1 MTDFA
6 AEAQRSVRVCEAELL
21 DLKRAF
27 LNLIL
32 VLERI
37 RSICVLTG
45 LCVDVSATS
54 TATASSSS
62 SSSPSA
68 SASALA
74 AGLGAGGGGGASR
87 SALAQ
92 LHAGTAPTVEQSLE
106 AIEHLVRLRAEADSE
121 RVGVIESALGM

>member
-1 MTDFA
+1 M
-6 AEAQRSVRVCEAELL
+6 RVCEAELL

-62 SSSPSA
+62 SPSA

-74 AGLGAGGGGGASR
+74 AGLEAGIGGGASR